1 MWERIHFVRWKDK
14 VITDEGYYV
23 KLPISSIKHFL
34 FTSTINCDYVMI
46 DGMWNKDEK
55 RLSSTEIFKK
65 LKRFRKEGFEI
76 VLNNNLVIVEKKQKS
91 SIIIEDL

>member
-34 FTSTINCDYVMI
+34 FTSTMSCDCVMI
-46 DGMWNKDEK
+46 D
-55 RLSSTEIFKK
+55 
-65 LKRFRKEGFEI
+65 
-76 VLNNNLVIVEKKQKS
+76 
-91 SIIIEDL
+91 